1 MSGVVFE
8 TLLLISDTD
17 GVVVSCPVTFVVW
30 PLVLVSGVV
39 FVIPLTMS
47 ACEDV
52 LFCYAL

>member
-30 PLVLVSGVV
+30 PLVLLSGVV

-47 ACEDV
+47 DCDDV